1 MACTPARKGVRAFLA
16 TPSAAIAADG
26 GVCERPTNTS
36 RRAIVFAGLTVV
48 VALLGMLAL
57 NVGIISAMAM
67 AIGAAVTVVLTVPAA
82 VTLLSALLGSIHDTP
97 VEEPWSV

>member
-1 MACTPARKGVRAFLA
+1 VHAFLA
-16 TPSAAIAADG
+16 TPSAAIAVDG

-36 RRAIVFAGLTVV
+36 RRDIVFAGLTVV

-57 NVGIISAMAM
+57 NVGIISAMA
-67 AIGAAVTVVLTVPAA
+67 IGAAVTVVLTVPAA
-82 VTLLSALLGSIHDTP
+82 VTLLPALLGSIHDTP